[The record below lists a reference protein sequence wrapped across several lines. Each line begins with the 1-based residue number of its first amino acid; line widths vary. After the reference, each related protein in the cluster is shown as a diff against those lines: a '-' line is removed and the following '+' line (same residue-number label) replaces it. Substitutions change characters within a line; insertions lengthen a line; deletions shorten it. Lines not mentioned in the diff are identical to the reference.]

1 MTERGHEIGQQ
12 DADAKMIE
20 DGLADEARAW
30 VTLLLSGEATQG
42 DARLLAGW
50 RMTSPEHERAF
61 VQAARAH
68 DIAREAIRSLKAER
82 APHIERRVGR
92 VPISRRVLIGG
103 GGVAVAAGLATIAV
117 LRPDAFTPSQLEE
130 IQTAKGERRT
140 VDMGHG
146 VSVELNTL
154 SRVAL
159 RDDLGQ
165 GGFELLRGEALVSV
179 ASSVS
184 PIQIAT
190 GAARIIAGGGRLGL
204 RNLSGDLSATCLEGQ
219 ARVLLNGRE
228 ALLSAGQKVVWGAG
242 ELGAVTQLAQAAGC
256 EWWRGVLVFNNE
268 RLGDVI
274 GELNRYREGRIVVAN
289 PAIADRRISGA
300 FYINQLD
307 QVVEQLRLAY
317 GVKIVRMPGNILI
330 VS

>member
-1 MTERGHEIGQQ
+1 MTEGGHEIGQQ
-12 DADAKMIE
+12 DADARMIE

-61 VQAARAH
+61 AQAARANQ
-68 DIAREAIRSLKAER
+68 ITREAIRSLKSEQTPVVAQRAGR
-82 APHIERRVGR
+82 APINRRVM
-92 VPISRRVLIGG
+92 IG
-103 GGVAVAAGLATIAV
+103 GGVAVAAGLAAV
-117 LRPDAFTPSQLEE
+117 AVWRPDTFTSGRLEE

-146 VSVELNTL
+146 VSIELNTL

-159 RDDLGQ
+159 RDDLGP
-165 GGFELLRGEALVSV
+165 GGFELLRGEALVSI
-179 ASSVS
+179 ASSDNAV
-184 PIQIAT
+184 QIAA
-190 GAARIIAGGGRLGL
+190 GAARIIADGARLGL
-204 RNLSGDLSATCLEGQ
+204 RNLSGDLSATCLEGR
-219 ARVLLNGRE
+219 ARVLLKARE
-228 ALLSAGQKVVWGAG
+228 VLLSAGQKVIWSAG
-242 ELGAVTQLAQAAGC
+242 ELGTVTQLAQAAGS

-289 PAIADRRISGA
+289 PAIAARRISGA

-317 GVKIVRMPGNILI
+317 GVKIVRMPGNIVI

>member
-1 MTERGHEIGQQ
+1 MTERGREIGQQ
-12 DADAKMIE
+12 DADARMNE

-61 VQAARAH
+61 AQAARTH
-68 DIAREAIRSLKAER
+68 QIAREAIRSLEAER
-82 APHIERRVGR
+82 TPQVERRFGR
-92 VPISRRVLIGG
+92 APISRRVLIG

-117 LRPDAFTPSQLEE
+117 LRPDGFTPSQLEE

-190 GAARIIAGGGRLGL
+190 GAARIIAGGARLGL

-219 ARVLLNGRE
+219 ARVLLKGRE

-242 ELGAVTQLAQAAGC
+242 ELGAVTQLAQAAGS

>member
-1 MTERGHEIGQQ
+1 MTERGREIGQQ
-12 DADAKMIE
+12 DADARMIE

-61 VQAARAH
+61 AQAARTH
-68 DIAREAIRSLKAER
+68 QITREAIRSLKAER
-82 APHIERRVGR
+82 TPQVERRFGR
-92 VPISRRVLIGG
+92 APISRRVLIG

-190 GAARIIAGGGRLGL
+190 GAARIIAGGARLGL

-219 ARVLLNGRE
+219 ARVLLKGRE

-242 ELGAVTQLAQAAGC
+242 ELGAVTQLAQAAGS

>member
-1 MTERGHEIGQQ
+1 
-12 DADAKMIE
+12 MIE

-61 VQAARAH
+61 AQAARTH
-68 DIAREAIRSLKAER
+68 QITREAIRSLKAER
-82 APHIERRVGR
+82 TPQVERRFGR
-92 VPISRRVLIGG
+92 APISRRVLIG

-190 GAARIIAGGGRLGL
+190 GAARIIAGGARLGL

-219 ARVLLNGRE
+219 ARVLLKGRE

-242 ELGAVTQLAQAAGC
+242 ELGAVTQLAQAAGS
-256 EWWRGVLVFNNE
+256 EWWRGVLVFNNK

>member
-12 DADAKMIE
+12 DADARMIE

-61 VQAARAH
+61 AQAARTH
-68 DIAREAIRSLKAER
+68 QITREAIRSLKAER
-82 APHIERRVGR
+82 TPQVERRFGR
-92 VPISRRVLIGG
+92 APISRRVLIG

-117 LRPDAFTPSQLEE
+117 LRPDGFTPSQLEE

-165 GGFELLRGEALVSV
+165 GGFELLRGEALVSI
-179 ASSVS
+179 ASSANPV
-184 PIQIAT
+184 QIAT
-190 GAARIIAGGGRLGL
+190 GAARIVAGGARLGL

-219 ARVLLNGRE
+219 ARVLLKGRE

-242 ELGAVTQLAQAAGC
+242 ELGAVTQLAQAAGS